1 MVLLSISGLVLACLV
16 ILAAVNA
23 IVHSRRRLLDR
34 NATIRRCRE
43 GLAEALT
50 GVTPPAQPTL
60 APEHLPAFQAAQE
73 RIRQLLDS

>member
-43 GLAEALT
+43 GLAEAARVMLL
-50 GVTPPAQPTL
+50 AQPTL

>member
-43 GLAEALT
+43 GLAEAARVMLL
-50 GVTPPAQPTL
+50 AQPTL

-73 RIRQLLDS
+73 RIHQLLNS

>member
-23 IVHSRRRLLDR
+23 IVHARRRLLDR

-43 GLAEALT
+43 GLAEAARVMLL
-50 GVTPPAQPTL
+50 AQPTL